1 MATSKDKAKEREL
14 RRLKRENVREQE
26 ASARQREEFRAV
38 QAQKENYEIMLRRKE
53 EQLRQIKADVVS
65 RFRLSRQSDSGKS
78 LNQEDPVFSE
88 GGEEASAEE
97 EKHIYSD
104 QSEAVSLKTVDA
116 SGIMYEASDDKESPL
131 NVDKDQQGNSDF
143 IKMMDSEI
151 DKLDRQLTELRVQR
165 ESIKSIGVDDNSNEK
180 KISKISSREAIDRL
194 EKGKEFAG
202 VRKKDTAYGIK
213 EQSVI
218 LSPDTLKR
226 KSRVEKEDK
235 SDKYDGYDEKEV
247 ATDQFRY
254 NQTDSEIE
262 KARTYSP
269 QRNRTIPTPMTY
281 EKDSYPYTPQEDRQ
295 IKPEDSLQ
303 HAMQDFEERM
313 MTKVLH
319 ELRLHN
325 QQLFFEESIKME
337 QRMIAFEDASKLQ
350 MHKFLEEERKA
361 MRLLYTDKEGQ
372 INSNYKIEIK
382 QRDKEAEQPVVEPQ
396 EWKTKTD
403 ILTRKEE
410 EIKRWE
416 MELRER
422 EKWIQQQED
431 SLQEVGQLKESL
443 IEQRDELNKR
453 MALVN
458 NKEEELMK
466 GESSKEDN
474 TQNNKVETKESL
486 AKKPLNEDDSA
497 HSKTNSELESDALQK
512 QEKEQQHSQSKNTEI
527 RQTILDSQYVFP
539 KFSPFSGDDPK
550 PKTEASFEEWKYEV
564 ECIRKEK
571 EHSDVAIT
579 QAVRKS
585 LRGQAKRVILPLGT
599 SANIAC
605 LMERLENVFG
615 NVASGQAIL
624 KEFYTATQKEN
635 ESITSWGLRLE
646 EIYQRAIEKGK
657 AREEERDNTLKEQ
670 FWKSLRSERLKNA
683 TRVKFET
690 IESFELLRRAVRAE
704 ENEMKVAT
712 NLQQQQLK
720 QQKKEEEP
728 KEDKL
733 DMIIKRIEALE
744 KGRNKGGWNANQTQ
758 NRQNNKQPYY
768 GKNKN
773 TKFDKKDEAP
783 KQKTEPLN

>member
-78 LNQEDPVFSE
+78 LNQEDPVFSD

-104 QSEAVSLKTVDA
+104 QSEAESLKTVDA

-165 ESIKSIGVDDNSNEK
+165 ESIKSIGVDDKSSEK
-180 KISKISSREAIDRL
+180 KISKISSREAKDRL

-235 SDKYDGYDEKEV
+235 SDKYDGNDEKEE

-281 EKDSYPYTPQEDRQ
+281 EKESYPYTPQEDRQ

-350 MHKFLEEERKA
+350 MHTFLEEERNA
-361 MRLLYTDKEGQ
+361 MRLFHTVKEGQ
-372 INSNYKIEIK
+372 MTGNNKIEIQ
-382 QRDKEAEQPVVEPQ
+382 QREKEVEQTVVEPQ
-396 EWKTKTD
+396 ELNTKTD
-403 ILTRKEE
+403 ILTEKVE

-422 EKWIQQQED
+422 EKWIQQQEE

-443 IEQRDELNKR
+443 IVQRDELNKR
-453 MALVN
+453 MSLVN
-458 NKEEELMK
+458 AKEEELMK
-466 GESSKEDN
+466 GESTKEDN

-497 HSKTNSELESDALQK
+497 HSKTNSDLENDALQK

-599 SANIAC
+599 SANITC

-744 KGRNKGGWNANQTQ
+744 KGRNKGSWNANQTQ

-783 KQKTEPLN
+783 KQNAEPLN

>member
-116 SGIMYEASDDKESPL
+116 SGFMYEASDDNESQL

-165 ESIKSIGVDDNSNEK
+165 ESIKSIGVDDSSSEK
-180 KISKISSREAIDRL
+180 KISKISSREAKDRL

-202 VRKKDTAYGIK
+202 VRKKDTAYGNAKAIK

-235 SDKYDGYDEKEV
+235 SDKSDGYDGKEE
-247 ATDQFRY
+247 ATDRFRC

-281 EKDSYPYTPQEDRQ
+281 EKESYPYTPQEDRQ

-350 MHKFLEEERKA
+350 MHKFLEEERNA
-361 MRLLYTDKEGQ
+361 MRLFYTDKEEQ

-403 ILTRKEE
+403 ILTRKKRRNKKMGNG
-410 EIKRWE
+410 IKGKRE
-416 MELRER
+416 MDTTTRR
-422 EKWIQQQED
+422 F
-431 SLQEVGQLKESL
+431 
-443 IEQRDELNKR
+443 
-453 MALVN
+453 
-458 NKEEELMK
+458 
-466 GESSKEDN
+466 
-474 TQNNKVETKESL
+474 L
-486 AKKPLNEDDSA
+486 ARSR
-497 HSKTNSELESDALQK
+497 T
-512 QEKEQQHSQSKNTEI
+512 
-527 RQTILDSQYVFP
+527 V
-539 KFSPFSGDDPK
+539 
-550 PKTEASFEEWKYEV
+550 
-564 ECIRKEK
+564 
-571 EHSDVAIT
+571 
-579 QAVRKS
+579 
-585 LRGQAKRVILPLGT
+585 KRV
-599 SANIAC
+599 SN
-605 LMERLENVFG
+605 
-615 NVASGQAIL
+615 
-624 KEFYTATQKEN
+624 
-635 ESITSWGLRLE
+635 
-646 EIYQRAIEKGK
+646 
-657 AREEERDNTLKEQ
+657 
-670 FWKSLRSERLKNA
+670 
-683 TRVKFET
+683 
-690 IESFELLRRAVRAE
+690 
-704 ENEMKVAT
+704 
-712 NLQQQQLK
+712 
-720 QQKKEEEP
+720 
-728 KEDKL
+728 
-733 DMIIKRIEALE
+733 
-744 KGRNKGGWNANQTQ
+744 
-758 NRQNNKQPYY
+758 
-768 GKNKN
+768 
-773 TKFDKKDEAP
+773 
-783 KQKTEPLN
+783 